1 MLGGAALAGVWFY
14 DSALFENLLPTAL
27 AKFSLMSAFQTFASD
42 HVFDLTGLILYIS
55 LTALLLF
62 LSVQVV
68 QKRRWS

>member
-1 MLGGAALAGVWFY
+1 
-14 DSALFENLLPTAL
+14 
-27 AKFSLMSAFQTFASD
+27 MSAFQTFASD
-42 HVFDLTGLILYIS
+42 HVFDLAGLILYIS